1 MTTLNLP
8 PMRGD
13 ADPVIIPGLRAALG
27 LDRDVD
33 PDFKAS
39 IDGGFTESFEDFC
52 RRITGGADP
61 QPATD
66 TEAFA
71 AIARL
76 NRRIDSLEQQLA
88 TARAEKTALEGP

>member
-8 PMRGD
+8 PMPGD
-13 ADPVIIPGLRAALG
+13 ADPVIIPGLRKALD
-27 LDRDVD
+27 LDVD
-33 PDFKAS
+33 PDFQAS

-52 RRITGGADP
+52 RRLTDGADP

-66 TEAFA
+66 TAALA

-76 NRRIDSLEQQLA
+76 NRRIDSLEGQLA
-88 TARAEKTALEGP
+88 DAKAEKTALEGL

>member
-8 PMRGD
+8 PMPGD

-27 LDRDVD
+27 LDVD

-52 RRITGGADP
+52 RRITDGTDP

-66 TEAFA
+66 TEALA

-76 NRRIDSLEQQLA
+76 NRRIANLEQQLA